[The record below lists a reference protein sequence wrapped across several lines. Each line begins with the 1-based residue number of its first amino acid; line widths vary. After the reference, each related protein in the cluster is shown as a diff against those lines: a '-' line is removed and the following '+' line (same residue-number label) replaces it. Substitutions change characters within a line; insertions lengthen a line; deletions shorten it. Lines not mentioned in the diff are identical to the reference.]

1 VEVLPVCLAPVRTT
15 TGRVLAERRRR
26 ASTAR
31 GIHICKIY
39 DAIEYL
45 ARPVPLFLGLRLEAP
60 AGYPDPCLVRIFLI
74 LLRRTWIE
82 LDLQLF
88 MVNRVATLYES
99 QVRILPRSPRFEK
112 GTVHAKANS
121 LGNVI
126 CAASAF

>member
-15 TGRVLAERRRR
+15 TAGSWRSVGGGLQPH
-26 ASTAR
+26 

-121 LGNVI
+121 SGDVI
-126 CAASAF
+126 CAASGF